1 MFLHIGKNITIL
13 EKDIIAI
20 IDKKTIEE
28 SEDTKGFIQNIIDYG
43 YLYNNNVNNVNNVKT
58 YIITHNGTE
67 TKLYTSNISATT
79 LSKRNK
85 DIKRELEV
93 KSSGQ

>member
-1 MFLHIGKNITIL
+1 MFLHIGENVTIL

-20 IDKKTIEE
+20 IDKKTIDQ
-28 SEDTKGFIQNIIDYG
+28 SEDTKGFIQKMINHG
-43 YLYNNNVNNVNNVKT
+43 YLYNNNVNNVKT
-58 YIITHNGTE
+58 YIVTNNGR
-67 TKLYTSNISATT
+67 KSRLYTSNISAMT

>member
-28 SEDTKGFIQNIIDYG
+28 SKDTKDCIQNIIDYG
-43 YLYNNNVNNVNNVKT
+43 YLYNDNVNNVKT
-58 YIITHNGTE
+58 YIITYNGTE
-67 TKLYTSNISATT
+67 TKLYTSNISAMT